1 MYKKTYIN
9 DEDISRK
16 QEKHERK
23 YKKMNFLNLYLWVFL
38 TCFVD
43 ESKMDMSQIIQ
54 RRFTKWMLLW
64 SFFTYGEV
72 GNYRSV

>member
-1 MYKKTYIN
+1 M
-9 DEDISRK
+9 
-16 QEKHERK
+16 QEKYERK
-23 YKKMNFLNLYLWVFL
+23 YKKMNFSNLYLWVFL

-72 GNYRSV
+72 GKLSFCLVVLI